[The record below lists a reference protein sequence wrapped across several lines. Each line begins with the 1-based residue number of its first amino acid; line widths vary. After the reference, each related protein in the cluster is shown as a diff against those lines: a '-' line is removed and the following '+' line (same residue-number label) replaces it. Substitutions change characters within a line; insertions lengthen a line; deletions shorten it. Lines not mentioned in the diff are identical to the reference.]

1 MFDWMLLVFLAEHI
15 FRPAVFKTEFLQMYL
30 TPLVNLGTPKF
41 RHFIV
46 NLLPWKTLHELRD
59 ISDVFHSTS
68 VEIINSKKR
77 VLEGDDEAVA
87 GQIAQGK
94 DILSI
99 LSRGF
104 SFLDCAWTSLPII
117 D

>member
-1 MFDWMLLVFLAEHI
+1 MLLVFLAEHI

-41 RHFIV
+41 RRFIV